1 MIVTTDQIGRMP
13 QRLPLRQDSS
23 HRFIGCTGPSSHDYR
38 PIWIRKASLHY
49 GNHKKIISLHY
60 GPISCL
66 HGNVDEEVG
75 RMCMDESLDQ
85 SELDDPVLLS
95 AAARLAEAISLLDR
109 CGARVAAAHAQNA
122 LDAIISSRKE
132 GGVGPC

>member
-1 MIVTTDQIGRMP
+1 
-13 QRLPLRQDSS
+13 
-23 HRFIGCTGPSSHDYR
+23 
-38 PIWIRKASLHY
+38 
-49 GNHKKIISLHY
+49 
-60 GPISCL
+60 
-66 HGNVDEEVG
+66 
-75 RMCMDESLDQ
+75 MDESLDQ